1 MAGRDT
7 DLKELAARIAIG
19 AVAGVAA
26 TAAFAQAVRRLQP
39 GKATPSSS
47 TPSSS
52 TRSSSTYATLAG
64 AAAFG
69 ALLAAASP
77 RLGRATGALAGGGL
91 WLAGEMGWLPTLAIR
106 PAIGPAPRGVA
117 MLAGHL
123 AWGWTV
129 AEIAG
134 DAEAMRAALFRD

>member
-1 MAGRDT
+1 MAGRDM
-7 DLKELAARIAIG
+7 DLKELAARVAIG

-39 GKATPSSS
+39 GKPAPSSS
-47 TPSSS
+47 TP
-52 TRSSSTYATLAG
+52 SSSTYATLAG

-134 DAEAMRAALFRD
+134 DAEAMRAALFRA

>member
-1 MAGRDT
+1 M
-7 DLKELAARIAIG
+7 DLKELAARVAIG

-39 GKATPSSS
+39 GKPAPSSS
-47 TPSSS
+47 TP
-52 TRSSSTYATLAG
+52 SSSTYATLAG

-134 DAEAMRAALFRD
+134 DAEAMRAALFRA